1 MTAHAAVPDLAS
13 SLART
18 DCRRHDRAR
27 LLRPSW
33 AELDF
38 GALSR
43 NVAAARKRVG
53 PDVRIYFVCKGDGFG
68 FGAAAVAKAAE
79 RAGVDGFCAGSP
91 DEIVSIRSTGTT
103 LPVLLFASTIPADLP
118 AAARL
123 GATVTVQSIADAE
136 AVIAAGEAI
145 EVFVEVD
152 CGLGRYG
159 LRREQ
164 WPGVLQRLRAASHVT
179 VRGLYSH
186 LSTPD
191 DPATSRDQAALFRQA
206 AADAAEA
213 GHDDLT
219 LILASSR
226 VVLAYPDM
234 LFNAVDPG
242 RLIYGGGLDENWME
256 IGTLSPLLKAV
267 KSRII
272 QIQEHPPGTVLGIGY
287 GAPIAIAHGMRTA
300 VAPIG
305 FWDGL
310 NHIPPLGEVLI
321 RGRRC
326 PVLGRRTFQHSVI
339 DVTALGDVAL
349 GDEVVLLGSQ
359 GSEEISIHDLARA
372 IGIPV
377 IELVPRLA
385 RCLPH
390 VYVDQ
395 AQEEG
400 GSCE

>member
-1 MTAHAAVPDLAS
+1 MTAQVGLSAIDPGHN
-13 SLART
+13 RT
-18 DCRRHDRAR
+18 DCRRHDLAR

-43 NVAAARKRVG
+43 NVAATRSLVG
-53 PDVRIYFVCKGDGFG
+53 RDVRIYFVCKGDGFG
-68 FGAAAVAKAAE
+68 FGAAAVASAAE

-91 DEIVSIRSTGTT
+91 DEVVSIRSTGTT
-103 LPVLLFASTIPADLP
+103 LPVLLFASTTPGDLP

-123 GATVTVQSIADAE
+123 GATVTVQSMADMD
-136 AVIAAGEAI
+136 AVLAAGERI

-159 LRREQ
+159 LRPKQ
-164 WPGVLQRLRAASHVT
+164 WPGVLQRLRAADHVR

-191 DPATSRDQAALFRQA
+191 DPGVSRQQAELFRQA
-206 AADAAEA
+206 AADAAAA
-213 GHDDLT
+213 GHDDLI
-219 LILASSR
+219 LMLASSR

-256 IGTLSPLLKAV
+256 IGGLSPLLTAV
-267 KSRII
+267 KSRVI
-272 QIQEHPPGTVLGIGY
+272 QVQEHPPGTVLGIGY
-287 GAPIAIAHGMRTA
+287 GAPIAIERGMRTA

-321 RGRRC
+321 HGRRC

-339 DVTALGDVAL
+339 DVTGIADVAP
-349 GDEVVLLGSQ
+349 GDEVVVLGRQ
-359 GSEEISIHDLARA
+359 GTEKISIHDLAGA
-372 IGIPV
+372 IGITV

-385 RCLPH
+385 RSLPH
-390 VYVDQ
+390 VYVGQ
-395 AQEEG
+395 GQERDG
-400 GSCE
+400 RRG

>member
-1 MTAHAAVPDLAS
+1 MTGHTAVLDRDS
-13 SLART
+13 SLEQT
-18 DCRRHDRAR
+18 DCRRHGRAR

-38 GALSR
+38 GALIS
-43 NVAAARKRVG
+43 NVAATRSLVG
-53 PDVRIYFVCKGDGFG
+53 PHVRIYFVCKGDGFG
-68 FGAAAVAKAAE
+68 FGAAAVARVAE
-79 RAGVDGFCAGSP
+79 RAGVDGFCVGSP
-91 DEIVSIRSTGTT
+91 DEVVAIRSTGTT
-103 LPVLLFASTIPADLP
+103 LPVLLFASTIPNDLP

-123 GATVTVQSIADAE
+123 GATVTVQSIADMD
-136 AVIAAGEAI
+136 AVLETSDAI

-164 WPGVLQRLRAASHVT
+164 WPGVLQRLRAADRVK

-191 DPATSRDQAALFRQA
+191 DPEMSRKQAELFRHA
-206 AADAAEA
+206 AADAAAA
-213 GHDDLT
+213 GHDN
-219 LILASSR
+219 LILMLASSR

-256 IGTLSPLLKAV
+256 IGNLAPLLKAV
-267 KSRII
+267 KSRVI
-272 QIQEHPPGTVLGIGY
+272 QVQEHPPGIMLGIGY
-287 GAPIAIAHGMRTA
+287 GAPIAIERGMRTA

-321 RGRRC
+321 RGQRC

-339 DVTALGDVAL
+339 DVTGIGDVTP
-349 GDEVVLLGSQ
+349 GDEVVVLGRQ
-359 GSEEISIHDLARA
+359 GADEISIHDLSKA

-390 VYVDQ
+390 VYVGQ
-395 AQEEG
+395 GQERER
-400 GSCE
+400 SCG